1 MWIPLAMPDQSTQ
14 KPTLTYWHVWT
25 DDDGISHQNQC
36 ELTNF
41 AKESMGGDADPQW
54 NNRLMS
60 GATEVLFCEL
70 PVGWVGEWHE
80 NPKPQWIVPIS
91 GTWYVETMDGTRVE
105 MGPGEVSFG
114 GDQKTRADADGHK
127 GHTSGTVGNEPAK
140 LMVVQLKG
148 DEYVAARPGDL
159 E

>member
-1 MWIPLAMPDQSTQ
+1 MPDQSTQ